1 MERREQSAKWNKAY
15 CQQGTLWTGKPRFGF
30 ALPSGARVLEL
41 GCGNGK
47 TLAALPK
54 DCVITAIDSSKKAV
68 ELCRAAAPGA
78 RVLQADACELP
89 FGQGEFDA
97 VVAFHVLDHLAAADR
112 DKAVAEIRRVLA
124 PGGRVFVKVFS
135 TNDMRCGKGRPAGE
149 AGTFLRGKDG
159 IIYHYF
165 TEGELN
171 ALFSRFRQKS
181 LCPDRRKVRYRS
193 GDYQREELAAEY
205 EK

>member
-1 MERREQSAKWNKAY
+1 M
-15 CQQGTLWTGKPRFGF
+15 
-30 ALPSGARVLEL
+30 LEL

-47 TLAALPK
+47 TLAALPR
-54 DCVITAIDSSKKAV
+54 DCVITAIDSSKKAA

-78 RVLQADACELP
+78 KVIQADACELP

-112 DKAVAEIRRVLA
+112 EKAVAEIARVLA

-149 AGTFLRGKDG
+149 PDTFLRGKDG

-165 TEGELN
+165 TEAGLK
-171 ALFSRFRQKS
+171 ALFAGFTGKS
-181 LCPDRRKVRYRS
+181 ICHDARTVRY
-193 GDYQREELAAEY
+193 GGKDYAREELVAEY
-205 EK
+205 ES